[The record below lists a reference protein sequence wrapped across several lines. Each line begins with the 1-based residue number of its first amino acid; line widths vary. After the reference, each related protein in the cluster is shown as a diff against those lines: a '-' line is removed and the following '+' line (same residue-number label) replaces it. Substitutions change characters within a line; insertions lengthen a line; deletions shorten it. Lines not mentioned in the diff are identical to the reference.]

1 MTRILASRYVLA
13 LLLILAVGAEFGV
26 AMESHPVALAAG
38 PPAAAS
44 ARAMVTSVVRA
55 CPAPGSTGPTA
66 GGIAAAT
73 ASAGTGQAV
82 VSRLSPVSATAPGP
96 VVQAITTPGQ
106 VVQTAIPAAPVPGR
120 SLPAGTAATASQ
132 VATGPARGGIMV
144 QATGAMARGLEV
156 EQTGP
161 DGVATARC
169 GGPGTD
175 FWFVGPGQHSVAD
188 IQLYL
193 MDTDNQPAT
202 AEVDVYTD
210 SGPLLGSTDSG
221 IAVPAHG
228 LVVQSLAKLVR
239 DSRVLAL
246 HISTS
251 VGRVVAAVRETAS
264 TAKPGAWLPA
274 AQPPATSLVLPGV
287 PGSAGTRQLYVAV
300 PGAGNAQVKLTAVTA
315 KGSYQPTGGNGIDL
329 PGGSAVEVALPS
341 LGGVAG
347 AVRVTSNVPVTATMS
362 VPGGDS
368 GAPGAFTAASAP
380 VQEQGVIAGNTG
392 VPASLVL
399 SAPQGAA
406 QVRVATRAGAP
417 APAGTPA
424 SAGDVVRIAA
434 GHSVVVKV
442 STPAGSGRRAAF
454 AVLLTPLPGSGP
466 VYAGRVLSVGGAVLS
481 ILPAASSLTWV
492 PLPAVHNSLL
502 TVLPGGQSSG

>member
-1 MTRILASRYVLA
+1 MTRTLANRYVLA
-13 LLLILAVGAEFGV
+13 VLLILAVGAEFGV
-26 AMESHPVALAAG
+26 AVESHPVALAAG
-38 PPAAAS
+38 TPAAVS

-55 CPAPGSTGPTA
+55 CPAPGSAGPTA

-73 ASAGTGQAV
+73 ASAGTGQAQ
-82 VSRLSPVSATAPGP
+82 VSRLSPVGAAAPGP
-96 VVQAITTPGQ
+96 VVTTITTPGQ
-106 VVQTAIPAAPVPGR
+106 VVQAAIPAAPVVGR
-120 SLPAGTAATASQ
+120 SPPAGTSSPVGQ
-132 VATGPARGGIMV
+132 VAAGPARGGVMV

-161 DGVATARC
+161 DGVVTARC

-210 SGPLLGSTDSG
+210 SGPLLGSTDTG

-251 VGRVVAAVRETAS
+251 VGRVVAAVRETTS
-264 TAKPGAWLPA
+264 TAEPGAWLPV
-274 AQPPATSLVLPGV
+274 AQQPATSLVLPGV
-287 PGSAGTRQLYVAV
+287 PGSPGPRQLYVAV
-300 PGAGNAQVKLTAVTA
+300 PGAGNAQVKLTVVTA
-315 KGSYQPTGGNGIDL
+315 RGSYQPTGGNGIEL

-341 LGGVAG
+341 LGGIAG

-362 VPGGDS
+362 VPGGGS

-380 VQEQGVIAGNTG
+380 VQEQGVITGNTG

-399 SAPQGAA
+399 SAPQGAV
-406 QVRVATRAGAP
+406 QVRVATQAGA
-417 APAGTPA
+417 PA

-434 GHSVVVKV
+434 GQSVVVKV
-442 STPAGSGRRAAF
+442 SAPAGSRRAAF

-466 VYAGRVLSVGGAVLS
+466 VYAGRVVSVGGAVQS
-481 ILPAASSLTWV
+481 ILPVASSLTWV

>member
-1 MTRILASRYVLA
+1 VRRILANRYVLA

-26 AMESHPVALAAG
+26 ASESHPVALAAG
-38 PPAAAS
+38 TGTAAS
-44 ARAMVTSVVRA
+44 ARAVVTSVVRA

-66 GGIAAAT
+66 GGIAVAT
-73 ASAGTGQAV
+73 ASAGTGQAQ
-82 VSRLSPVSATAPGP
+82 VSRLSPVSAAAPGP
-96 VVQAITTPGQ
+96 AVNTIATPGRAVQA
-106 VVQTAIPAAPVPGR
+106 AIPAAPVLGR
-120 SLPAGTAATASQ
+120 SLSAGTAATASQ
-132 VATGPARGGIMV
+132 VATGPARGGVMV
-144 QATGAMARGLEV
+144 QATGGMARGLEV

-202 AEVDVYTD
+202 AEVDVDTD
-210 SGPLLGSTDSG
+210 SGPLLGSTDTG

-228 LVVQSLAKLVR
+228 LVVQSLANLVR
-239 DSRVLAL
+239 NSRVLAL

-264 TAKPGAWLPA
+264 AAKPGAWLPA

-300 PGAGNAQVKLTAVTA
+300 PGAGNAQIKLTAVTA

-341 LGGVAG
+341 LGGIAG
-347 AVRVTSNVPVTATMS
+347 AVRVTSNVPVTAAMS
-362 VPGGDS
+362 VPGGGA

-380 VQEQGVIAGNTG
+380 VQEQGVLSGNTG
-392 VPASLVL
+392 ASASLVL
-399 SAPQGAA
+399 SAPLGAA
-406 QVRVATRAGAP
+406 RVRVAAQAGAP
-417 APAGTPA
+417 ATAGNI
-424 SAGDVVRIAA
+424 VHIAA

-442 STPAGSGRRAAF
+442 SAPTGSAGNAAF
-454 AVLLTPLPGSGP
+454 AVVVTPLPGSGP
-466 VYAGRVLSVGGAVLS
+466 VYAGRVLSAGTAALS
-481 ILPAASSLTWV
+481 ILPVASSLTWV